1 MVNGAPRRLRIAALV
16 AAVAVLLGPGPVR
29 AQTAEA
35 EAPAGEAAARARE
48 QARLCERLDGEE
60 AIAACRQALAL
71 GIGPSRRAGIRQLLS
86 RRLAAVERWDQL
98 AALLRVSVE
107 LDPGDAVAWR
117 RLGNVLLFGLGRTE
131 DAVVALGEAVH
142 LAPDEAASRCDL
154 AVALASAGRL
164 SEAVAAFDAAVRL
177 DPAVLESRPAARA
190 VLEAAREGRRWP

>member
-1 MVNGAPRRLRIAALV
+1 MVNGGLRRLRVAAL
-16 AAVAVLLGPGPVR
+16 AAALAALLGPGPLH

-35 EAPAGEAAARARE
+35 EARAGEAARARE

-60 AIAACRQALAL
+60 AIAACRQALTL
-71 GIGPSRRAGIRQLLS
+71 GIGPSRRAGVRQLLS

-107 LDPGDAVAWR
+107 LDPGDAVAWQ

-142 LAPDEAASRCDL
+142 LRPDEAASRCDL
-154 AVALASAGRL
+154 AVALTSAGRL